1 MLDLNS
7 GLLHPHFLQKRQA
20 AVFKGI
26 RDDLLRE
33 RENCARHQMISPDP
47 EFCPNLTR
55 ILPSGHYA
63 GDGLSMASKRTE
75 IAIEKIIET
84 CDGNM
89 RGALEALLLVNELLE
104 AELHKLYVALS
115 NADQGDL
122 QLETI
127 H

>member
-1 MLDLNS
+1 
-7 GLLHPHFLQKRQA
+7 
-20 AVFKGI
+20 
-26 RDDLLRE
+26 
-33 RENCARHQMISPDP
+33 
-47 EFCPNLTR
+47 
-55 ILPSGHYA
+55 
-63 GDGLSMASKRTE
+63 MASKRTE

-115 NADQGDL
+115 NGDQGDL